1 MLNLSCRKT
10 YDKKVVLDVDGLI
23 FEKGK
28 RYAVIGSNGSGKST
42 LLKIIGGLIKPD
54 KGAFFETDFPVDGNT
69 VCYMAQT
76 SYAFDLS
83 LKRNV
88 YVACP
93 GLPRLKSRE
102 KRLYFKNRCNK
113 IISDMGLWELRNKN
127 ALKLSGGETQRMA
140 MCRVFASKHELLL
153 LDEPTSAMDV
163 GATAIAEKILLNY
176 CDEFAPTVIFATHSV
191 NQAARIAD
199 EILFLSDG
207 KIAERGAPDAILNN
221 PSSDELKSFLS
232 NE

>member
-69 VCYMAQT
+69 VSYMAQT

-83 LKRNV
+83 
-88 YVACP
+88 
-93 GLPRLKSRE
+93 
-102 KRLYFKNRCNK
+102 
-113 IISDMGLWELRNKN
+113 
-127 ALKLSGGETQRMA
+127 
-140 MCRVFASKHELLL
+140 
-153 LDEPTSAMDV
+153 
-163 GATAIAEKILLNY
+163 
-176 CDEFAPTVIFATHSV
+176 
-191 NQAARIAD
+191 
-199 EILFLSDG
+199 
-207 KIAERGAPDAILNN
+207 
-221 PSSDELKSFLS
+221 
-232 NE
+232 